1 MAAQALE
8 AQFYHGNDQKPVDYT
23 PATALVNGQVVRIG
37 TGNFT
42 GVCMKTQG
50 IAANVL
56 GALATAGTFRV
67 RKAETGGVT
76 FAVGALV
83 DWDDLNNTAVA
94 ATTGIWTMGM
104 AEEAAAAGDN
114 HVKVRLNEEPVD

>member
-23 PATALVNGQVVRIG
+23 PAAAVVNGQVVRLG
-37 TGNFT
+37 AGNFT
-42 GVCMKTQG
+42 GICMKTQG

-56 GALATAGTFRV
+56 GALATAGTFKA

-76 FAVGALV
+76 FAQGALV
-83 DWDDLNNTAVA
+83 DWDNVNNTAVA
-94 ATTGIWTMGM
+94 SGAGTWTMGM
-104 AEEAAAAGDN
+104 AEEAAVAGDN